1 MWALVTGASAGIGA
15 EFTEQ
20 LARAGY
26 NIILVSRDELRLKE
40 RAKIL
45 QDRYQVECEVLA
57 VDLSQRTQ
65 LKRIED
71 RLSEGGVEFLVNN
84 AGFGIN
90 KRFADGD
97 IEIENENLEVLVS
110 AVMRLTHAALPF
122 MRKQKRGF
130 IVNVSSVAGW
140 IAGSTYSASKS
151 WVTVFSEYLSVDLAH
166 EGINV
171 TALAPGFTHTEFH
184 QRGKMNM
191 SGLPKALWLNVKDV
205 VADGIGAVKKGKAIA
220 IPGKQYRLIC
230 LLLRILPRSVVRKVG
245 LGVRRKQRKK

>member
-20 LARAGY
+20 LAKDGY
-26 NIILVSRDELRLKE
+26 DIILVSRDGERLNA
-40 RAKIL
+40 RAEYLKNTYHIS
-45 QDRYQVECEVLA
+45 CEVLIA
-57 VDLSQRTQ
+57 DLSKREQ
-65 LKRIED
+65 LKRVEE
-71 RLSEGGVEFLVNN
+71 RLLQGGVEFLVNN

-97 IEIENENLEVLVS
+97 IEIENENLEVLVN
-110 AVMRLTHAALPF
+110 AVMRLTHAALPY
-122 MRKQKRGF
+122 MRSQKCGF
-130 IVNVSSVAGW
+130 IVNVSSVASW
-140 IAGSTYSASKS
+140 ITGSTYSASKS
-151 WVTVFSEYLSVDLAH
+151 WVMVFSEYLSVDLAN
-166 EGINV
+166 EGIHV

-220 IPGKQYRLIC
+220 IPGKQYRLIY

>member
-220 IPGKQYRLIC
+220 IPGKQYRLIY